1 MDFYQIYITGGKY
14 DTVHAVSH
22 DNTDNTD
29 LCVRSVKGNGTESR
43 SEGKKRTL
51 IGVNKDFI
59 TQLSSI
65 QRSQNRDD
73 FKEGRREG
81 WNGAQILALS
91 KD

>member
-1 MDFYQIYITGGKY
+1 MALKVDQRGRSAHVIGLIFIFYIM
-14 DTVHAVSH
+14 
-22 DNTDNTD
+22 
-29 LCVRSVKGNGTESR
+29 
-43 SEGKKRTL
+43 TL